1 MAQSK
6 IGEIA
11 IIRAN
16 QLKINSENEQKLIML
31 QNQHAN
37 EIASHKLE
45 LEMARAEQKKTA
57 TEKGFLEFNLAE
69 GTEKIRN
76 LQRAVKQ
83 GRQASRTKKDG
94 HGDPLTPQKSKSAQ
108 YGDGFNDDEMQVISP
123 PKLAIRSKPV
133 TPKAGAKRKR
143 KAVDNSPAKPLPLPL
158 PLGQPKDIQHDEPH
172 SKRSKDTIE
181 TIFSN
186 VGRDNE
192 RYRVCVPILQP
203 LSSYG

>member
-16 QLKINSENEQKLIML
+16 QLKTNSENEQKLLML
-31 QNQHAN
+31 QKQHAN

-45 LEMARAEQKKTA
+45 LEMARAEQKKIA

-83 GRQASRTKKDG
+83 GRQASTIKKDS
-94 HGDPLTPQKSKSAQ
+94 HDNPLTPQKSRSVQ

-143 KAVDNSPAKPLPLPL
+143 KTVDNSPAKPVPLALPLS
-158 PLGQPKDIQHDEPH
+158 QPKDIQHHELH

-181 TIFSN
+181 AIFGN
-186 VGRDNE
+186 VGQDNE
-192 RYRVCVPILQP
+192 RFRVCVYTAT